1 MTDHAWSDMAPLLGE
16 LADSAAAATQPN
28 GANDD
33 AEIAWLAK
41 LPALQ
46 YDRERQAAADRLGCR
61 VGILDREVNAARG
74 SGPASG
80 QGRPLDL
87 PDPEPWSDLV
97 EGAALLDEL
106 AAAIR
111 RHVVIDRHEA
121 DTVALWALGTH
132 AFDAWVIFPRLF
144 VTAPEKQC
152 GKSTLLDVVSR
163 LVPRRLAASDI
174 TPASLFRAIEV
185 SRPTMLLDEADAYA
199 RENEELR
206 AVLNAGHRRDG
217 AVIRCVG
224 DNYEPRRFSAWAP
237 VALAAIG
244 HLPGTIEDRSII
256 VRLRRRRPDETFE
269 PLRLDRAGALD
280 VLARKAARWAAD
292 HRTELATADPEMPA
306 GLYNRAADN
315 WRPLLAIADL
325 AGGNCPERAWQAALE
340 LTRESGEGES
350 ARELMLADLR
360 ELFDA
365 EPRGVMF
372 TSEILPRLH
381 TRDDRPWSEW
391 KAGKAMTGRHMAA
404 LLKPLGIST
413 NQTVRR
419 GADRGKGYRA
429 EDFADAWSRY
439 LPPAR

>member
-1 MTDHAWSDMAPLLGE
+1 
-16 LADSAAAATQPN
+16 
-28 GANDD
+28 
-33 AEIAWLAK
+33 
-41 LPALQ
+41 
-46 YDRERQAAADRLGCR
+46 
-61 VGILDREVNAARG
+61 
-74 SGPASG
+74 
-80 QGRPLDL
+80 
-87 PDPEPWSDLV
+87 
-97 EGAALLDEL
+97 
-106 AAAIR
+106 
-111 RHVVIDRHEA
+111 
-121 DTVALWALGTH
+121 
-132 AFDAWVIFPRLF
+132 
-144 VTAPEKQC
+144 
-152 GKSTLLDVVSR
+152 
-163 LVPRRLAASDI
+163 
-174 TPASLFRAIEV
+174 
-185 SRPTMLLDEADAYA
+185 MLLDEADAYA